1 VHKEVFVALGDRER
15 AALTTDAQAI
25 EEFGGLYGVGDA
37 GVLDAALMAVN
48 KEAILWKNL
57 ERLLRL

>member
-1 VHKEVFVALGDRER
+1 MALGDRER

>member
-1 VHKEVFVALGDRER
+1 VIER
-15 AALTTDAQAI
+15 GAPSRTDAQAI